1 MDIHE
6 EDKNHLIN
14 AHKSAMSVVERFNS
28 WKKIDCEQ
36 D

>member
-14 AHKSAMSVVERFNS
+14 AHNVAMDIALSKEDWV
-28 WKKIDCEQ
+28 KIDCEK